1 MKDLLLWEEEEA
13 ILNEPEDPDADLMGG
28 ENPTRLEL
36 RLAALDDRAREEMD
50 WFFGTLGGRVPEENS
65 ELAYARPAAE
75 AIDGWLKAVP
85 AFHRGALA
93 LRFTPKEWPPTLT
106 DRYGTS
112 TSLVVRLECALHPSR
127 GDQTTEALEQVAT
140 LRLEEA
146 IAKRGWDKHNLL
158 DRAMSH
164 EFLAIRAY
172 LKVRGEGLYRVR
184 IPKRASAGGDT
195 PAVCAPIA
203 SDPPREQAPESA
215 RVNDPPT
222 EPAPVSAEGGH
233 R

>member
-1 MKDLLLWEEEEA
+1 MKDLLCWEEEEA
-13 ILNEPEDPDADLMGG
+13 IRNEPEDPDTDLAG
-28 ENPTRLEL
+28 EKPTRLEL
-36 RLAALDDRAREEMD
+36 RRAALDDRARKEMD
-50 WFFGTLGGRVPEENS
+50 WFFGTLGGRVPEENTG
-65 ELAYARPAAE
+65 LAYARAAAE
-75 AIDGWLKAVP
+75 AIDGWLKAIP

-93 LRFTPKEWPPTLT
+93 LRFTPREWPPTLT
-106 DRYGTS
+106 RRYGTS

-127 GDQTTEALEQVAT
+127 GDQTTEALEQAAA
-140 LRLEEA
+140 LRLEEV
-146 IAKRGWDKHNLL
+146 IAKRGGDRHNLL
-158 DRAMSH
+158 DRAMTH

-184 IPKRASAGGDT
+184 IPKRPSAGGET
-195 PAVCAPIA
+195 PAICAPIA

-222 EPAPVSAEGGH
+222 KPAPVSAEGGH